1 MNEQQQPPTMRDVQV
16 DTVNLYREETYTD
29 LKVATLR
36 KLCPVGIDGQPDTSR
51 QPVFSAQ
58 THVMTRM
65 GPVPIEAPIEAAT
78 LEEAARKFPEAV
90 QQAMERLVQE
100 VEQRQREES
109 KRIVVPG
116 QEAMPGMG
124 GGAMP
129 RGNSGPLIQ

>member
-1 MNEQQQPPTMRDVQV
+1 MNERPAPTMQDVQV
-16 DTVNLYREETYTD
+16 DTRNLYREETYTD

-36 KLCPVGIDGQPDTSR
+36 KLCPVGTDGQPDPNR

-65 GPVPIEAPIEAAT
+65 GPVPIEAPLEAAS
-78 LEEAARKFPEAV
+78 LDEAARKFPQAV

-100 VEQRQREES
+100 IEQRQREES

-116 QEAMPGMG
+116 QEAMPGLG
-124 GGAMP
+124 GGAIP
-129 RGNSGPLIQ
+129 QSSGGPIIQ